1 VTYGLS
7 YSDSPTTSDLTA
19 LHELP
24 VNAPG
29 TEPAP
34 LPPDSGIN
42 RPGNPTRYVLR
53 RADADIS
60 REMYRSTVSMNA
72 WWEDRQDVSIP
83 STTADEATPLNDET
97 SYGVNL
103 NFRWEL
109 GPHTGTGLGAD
120 WTHREFA
127 DLTGCDPDVPGDCAG
142 VTTDSDELYTLRA
155 RLDHELGL
163 RTSLQFETG
172 YQARGGTGGDEAD
185 YDEFWAS
192 AQVVRLFGR
201 PSQRRVR

>member
-1 VTYGLS
+1 
-7 YSDSPTTSDLTA
+7 
-19 LHELP
+19 
-24 VNAPG
+24 
-29 TEPAP
+29 
-34 LPPDSGIN
+34 
-42 RPGNPTRYVLR
+42 
-53 RADADIS
+53 
-60 REMYRSTVSMNA
+60 MYRSTVSMNA

-103 NFRWEL
+103 DFRWEL
-109 GPHTGTGLGAD
+109 GPHTGTGLGAG

-127 DLTGCDPDVPGDCAG
+127 DLTGCNPDVPGDCAG

-163 RTSLQFETG
+163 RTSLRFETG
-172 YQARGGTGGDEAD
+172 YQSRGGTGGDEAD
-185 YDEFWAS
+185 YDEVWAS